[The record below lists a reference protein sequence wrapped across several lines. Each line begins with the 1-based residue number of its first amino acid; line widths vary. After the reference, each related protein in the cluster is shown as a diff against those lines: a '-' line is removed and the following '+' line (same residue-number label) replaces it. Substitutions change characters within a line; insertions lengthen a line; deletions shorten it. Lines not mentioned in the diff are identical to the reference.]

1 MPEGEQI
8 MAMTRRTTKRQA
20 TGNAA
25 AVANRPTAGIR
36 ATRRAG
42 AATRG
47 RALPAEQLVTGILDV
62 KKALDEAVAQFSAR
76 VSGQLGE
83 VLRALEG
90 REPAAKG
97 TIKALVERVRELKL
111 KPEKGRLKDLMR
123 LHDLAEDLVDMLPR
137 R

>member
-1 MPEGEQI
+1 M
-8 MAMTRRTTKRQA
+8 
-20 TGNAA
+20 
-25 AVANRPTAGIR
+25 
-36 ATRRAG
+36 
-42 AATRG
+42 
-47 RALPAEQLVTGILDV
+47 PAEQLVTGILDV

>member
-1 MPEGEQI
+1 MNQPRWDAEHGRLSVPERVAAYQ
-8 MAMTRRTTKRQA
+8 KRL
-20 TGNAA
+20 
-25 AVANRPTAGIR
+25 R
-36 ATRRAG
+36 
-42 AATRG
+42 
-47 RALPAEQLVTGILDV
+47 
-62 KKALDEAVAQFSAR
+62 
-76 VSGQLGE
+76 GE